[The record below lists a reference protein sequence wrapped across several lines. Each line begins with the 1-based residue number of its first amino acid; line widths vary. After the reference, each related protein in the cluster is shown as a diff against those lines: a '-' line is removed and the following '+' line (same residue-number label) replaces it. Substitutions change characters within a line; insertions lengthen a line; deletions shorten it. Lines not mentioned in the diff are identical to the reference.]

1 MIGFILLSIGLIAL
15 VMWLIAPALLS
26 QQKAIIDNTKQ
37 TNVSIAREKINDLE
51 TQLTQG
57 DITQAQFD
65 QARDEIELSLLADTE
80 SQDSTKSELP
90 VQYKRNIFVLL
101 TAIPFIAFG
110 LYQYWGE
117 PQAITSTSQV
127 ASEQTTNPH
136 AQQASGPQAEHTAG
150 SMEEAIARLETKLQE
165 NPDDPNGWY
174 ILGRTYMV
182 RKDYTK
188 AAEAFRKLHA
198 LAGDQAEV
206 LLGLADALTMSRNG
220 DMRGEPFELAKRA
233 LELAPNN
240 PTALWLTGIGHRD
253 NGDYASAISLWK
265 KLLPLLADNPQSTQE
280 VQTLISRAE
289 SQLDIAG
296 TAIPTSPSS
305 DSPATSSP
313 LDVAPTATAASITV
327 QVKLDPALRETK
339 SGNDYVMVF
348 AQRVEGMKMP
358 LAMYKAQVKDLP
370 MTVTLNDSLA
380 LSPMN
385 KLSGEQSVNV
395 IARISKSSQA
405 IKQAGDIETKIGPIP
420 VTGSEPVTIMI
431 TR

>member
-15 VMWLIAPALLS
+15 VVWLIAPALLS
-26 QQKAIIDNTKQ
+26 QQKAIIDSTKQ
-37 TNVSIAREKINDLE
+37 TNISIAREKLSDLE
-51 TQLTQG
+51 TQLKQG
-57 DITQAQFD
+57 DITQTFFD
-65 QARDEIELSLLADTE
+65 QARDEIELSLLDDTE
-80 SQDSTKSELP
+80 SQDSTSSELP
-90 VQYKRNIFVLL
+90 IQYKRNIFVLL

-117 PQAITSTSQV
+117 PQAITHTNQV
-127 ASEQTTNPH
+127 SPEQTTNPH
-136 AQQASGPQAEHTAG
+136 AQQASGQQADHAAG
-150 SMEEAIARLETKLQE
+150 SMEEALARLEAKLQD
-165 NPDDPNGWY
+165 NPDNPNGWY

-182 RKDYTK
+182 RKDYAK
-188 AAEAFRKLHA
+188 AAEAFRKLHT
-198 LAGDQAEV
+198 LVGDEV
-206 LLGLADALTMSRNG
+206 EILLGLADALTMSRNG

-289 SQLDIAG
+289 SQLGIAG
-296 TAIPTSPSS
+296 NATPTTPSTASPT
-305 DSPATSSP
+305 TSSP
-313 LDVAPTATAASITV
+313 LDVTPTATAASITV
-327 QVKLDPALRETK
+327 QVKLDPALRETI

-405 IKQAGDIETKIGPIP
+405 IKQPGDIESKAGPYP
-420 VTGSEPVTIMI
+420 VTGSAPIVMTL
-431 TR
+431 TN